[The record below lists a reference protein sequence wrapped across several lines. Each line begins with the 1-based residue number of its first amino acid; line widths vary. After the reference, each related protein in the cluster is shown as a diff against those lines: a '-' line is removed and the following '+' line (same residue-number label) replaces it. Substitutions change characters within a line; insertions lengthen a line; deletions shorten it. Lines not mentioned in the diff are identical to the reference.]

1 MKRDLELIKLLLQE
15 VEGEEPKPDLS
26 AYSQEVMFYHYELM
40 DEAGLI
46 VANLFKGQNGL
57 VEGVRIE
64 RLTNLGHDFLDTSRN
79 ATIWK
84 EFQQKVLKL
93 GGGISLSIA
102 TDLLKDLGKKHF
114 GL

>member
-15 VEGEEPKPDLS
+15 IEGEEPKPDLS
-26 AYSQEVMFYHYELM
+26 AYSQEAMFYHYELM

-46 VANLFKGQNGL
+46 VAELFKGQNGQ

-64 RLTNLGHDFLDTSRN
+64 RLTNLGHDFLDAARN

-84 EFQQKVLKL
+84 QFQQKVMNL

-102 TDLLKDLGKKHF
+102 SDLLKDLVKKHF